1 MGIVSSKERPTEAA
15 LAAELDR
22 LGVPFV
28 AAGAGD
34 VLPSPLPAAE
44 LVAALAGSREAR
56 LRLALIPLFI
66 TRYDYARAAPMAAEQ
81 VSAQA
86 WVTLTCYYTAA
97 LLLQRKHSEH
107 LAQLGFVSNSLPNV
121 FGHYFDLSMA
131 DDVDALLAHVAQ
143 RQAQMSGRP
152 LNWLGTYEHALNRLV
167 RHMELEA
174 AWAES

>member
-66 TRYDYARAAPMAAEQ
+66 TRAPGADER
-81 VSAQA
+81 SA
-86 WVTLTCYYTAA
+86 
-97 LLLQRKHSEH
+97 
-107 LAQLGFVSNSLPNV
+107 AQLA
-121 FGHYFDLSMA
+121 GH
-131 DDVDALLAHVAQ
+131 V
-143 RQAQMSGRP
+143 
-152 LNWLGTYEHALNRLV
+152 
-167 RHMELEA
+167 
-174 AWAES
+174 